1 MYTNVKPLY
10 DANTTYLPLAS
21 PRAEDPHSSYIVWLS
36 GEKKKKNKKADLF
49 FDMFPERSM
58 FWEIYSFCRKL
69 AIILWQLAEG
79 TDRTDRQSRL
89 QQFFTTVHGVHTV
102 TKDMPCCPYTIVT
115 DVRIPCPQGLPKRF
129 ASFFFPG
136 GLFPPRVRRRKQ
148 SPSASFKFLLRT
160 SF

>member
-1 MYTNVKPLY
+1 MMLTPRTYHWPPLGPKTHTRLILYGCQVKK
-10 DANTTYLPLAS
+10 NN
-21 PRAEDPHSSYIVWLS
+21 
-36 GEKKKKNKKADLF
+36 NKKADLF

-58 FWEIYSFCRKL
+58 FWEIYIFCRKL

-79 TDRTDRQSRL
+79 TYRTDRQSRL
-89 QQFFTTVHGVHTV
+89 KQFFTTVHGVHTV

-129 ASFFFPG
+129 AFFFFPG